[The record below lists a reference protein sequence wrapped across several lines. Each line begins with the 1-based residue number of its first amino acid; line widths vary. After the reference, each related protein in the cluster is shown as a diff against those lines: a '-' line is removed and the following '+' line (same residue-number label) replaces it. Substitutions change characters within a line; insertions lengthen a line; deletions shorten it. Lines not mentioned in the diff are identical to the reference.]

1 MWTCLYGF
9 VLDILCVKH
18 IICTL
23 NCDMCNMS
31 KISIFSIIPSQNKI
45 FRFTNSEF
53 RPLDTK
59 FRPKSPKFR
68 RYTSEFRFLNSNSLS
83 IQKQR
88 NSVKFRSKFRFRQL
102 PGFHRKTKWLTL
114 AGSGQDDPLRFDAFL
129 KFEEFFQKKEE
140 NSASFASGPQ
150 KI

>member
-9 VLDILCVKH
+9 VLDILCVKY
-18 IICTL
+18 IIFTL
-23 NCDMCNMS
+23 NCDMRNMS
-31 KISIFSIIPSQNKI
+31 KFSIFSVIPSQNKI

-83 IQKQR
+83 VRKQR
-88 NSVKFRSKFRFRQL
+88 NSAKFRPKFRFRQL

-114 AGSGQDDPLRFDAFL
+114 LVLRRCVFHVLVVDGWCVLLNFMA
-129 KFEEFFQKKEE
+129 KFATRH
-140 NSASFASGPQ
+140 S
-150 KI
+150 